1 MKVMRTPRT
10 VDIDIT
16 NRCNLRCKYCYY
28 YSGPGDTGQDLP
40 LEEWLTFF
48 DELGRCA
55 VMDVSI
61 AGGEPFLRKDLRQ
74 VIERV
79 VRNRMRFSILSN
91 GTLITDEMAEFLK
104 QTQQCK
110 HVQVSID
117 GSKPE
122 IHDVG
127 RGAGNFAKAVR
138 GIRIL
143 RTHQIPV
150 TVRVT
155 ISRYNVDDLE
165 NIARFLLEEIGLPS
179 FSTNSSGYM
188 GLCRQNSDL
197 QLTAQDRTQA
207 METLLRLTKH
217 YNGRVSALA
226 GPLAEGKRWA
236 EMEQARKEGRESLS
250 RGGSLYGCTGMMS
263 KMAVLADG
271 AMVPCNQLSHIT
283 LGRINQDDLREVWQN
298 HPELTRL
305 RERVEI
311 PLRDFEFCQG
321 CEYIPYCTGNCPA
334 LAYALLGEDNHPSP
348 DACLRKF
355 LQDGGRLP
363 EREHG

>member
-10 VDIDIT
+10 VDIDIS

-74 VIERV
+74 VIESV

-91 GTLITDEMAEFLK
+91 GTLITDEMAGFLA
-104 QTQQCK
+104 QTRQCNY
-110 HVQVSID
+110 VQVSID

-122 IHDVG
+122 IHDLG
-127 RGAGNFAKAVR
+127 RGAGNFMKAVR
-138 GIRIL
+138 GIQIL
-143 RTHQIPV
+143 RTHKVPV

-165 NIARFLLEEIGLPS
+165 NIAHFLLEEIGLPS

-197 QLTAQDRTQA
+197 QLTAEDHSRA
-207 METLLRLTKH
+207 MEILIKLTQQ
-217 YNGRVSALA
+217 YNGRISALA
-226 GPLAEGKRWA
+226 GPLANAKHWTQ
-236 EMEQARKEGRESLS
+236 MEQARQEGRESLP
-250 RGGSLYGCTGMMS
+250 RGGYLFGCTGMMS
-263 KMAVLADG
+263 KMAILADG
-271 AMVPCNQLSHIT
+271 TMVPCNQLSHIT
-283 LGRINQDDLREVWQN
+283 LGRINQDDLKDVWQN
-298 HPELTRL
+298 HPEMKRL
-305 RERVEI
+305 RERLEI
-311 PLRDFEFCQG
+311 PLSDFEFCQD
-321 CEYIPYCTGNCPA
+321 CDYIPYCTGNCPA
-334 LAYALLGEDNHPSP
+334 LAYTLLGKDNHPSP
-348 DACLRKF
+348 DACLKRF
-355 LQDGGRLP
+355 LEDGGRLP
-363 EREHG
+363 EIETG